1 MAKVLPIGKK
11 ATKLTKPQQLMIL
24 AVLGTALF
32 FGAAVAVVI
41 SSSNKIAFHAN
52 VIATQDQSIKAFSD
66 TIKNVGICRA
76 PSGEVYTDDEVQ
88 KCQPNSVN
96 VSQVPNT
103 LRSNILQ
110 KIASNKA
117 LASVPNTSNSNC
129 INPSTGKNY
138 TYEELN
144 DNYTKAENEEDA
156 EWLSSAIDLI
166 ESCSSLRVIP
176 DALPAYKNEEA
187 LLASVDK
194 IFRDSGTEPES
205 LSPTEET
212 NLAPFG
218 NNLYT
223 ISVRL
228 SIESNAG
235 TVYKLLDNVERSIR
249 NFNIERATINWS
261 SNSSIGLEARA
272 TAYYML
278 PSALNVVTKNIK
290 PGGK

>member
-1 MAKVLPIGKK
+1 M
-11 ATKLTKPQQLMIL
+11 
-24 AVLGTALF
+24 
-32 FGAAVAVVI
+32 
-41 SSSNKIAFHAN
+41 
-52 VIATQDQSIKAFSD
+52 
-66 TIKNVGICRA
+66 
-76 PSGEVYTDDEVQ
+76 
-88 KCQPNSVN
+88 
-96 VSQVPNT
+96 
-103 LRSNILQ
+103 
-110 KIASNKA
+110 
-117 LASVPNTSNSNC
+117 
-129 INPSTGKNY
+129 
-138 TYEELN
+138 
-144 DNYTKAENEEDA
+144 
-156 EWLSSAIDLI
+156 
-166 ESCSSLRVIP
+166 
-176 DALPAYKNEEA
+176 
-187 LLASVDK
+187 LASVDK

>member
-1 MAKVLPIGKK
+1 MAKALPIGKK